1 MSTFLLHFS
10 FSDTGSIQLSI
21 FQDGQ
26 FTNSVNLN
34 ATVSDL
40 QKRSQAIFRSL
51 LEAYEIN
58 SRTVNNDIVSNNT
71 IGSLREKS
79 RLLFKTLFDQH
90 ATSVHFPEGSTIAI
104 TLPTS
109 LQFLPVELLHDHE
122 EFWSLKYPMIRIIP
136 NWGKEQKDPQTA
148 FYGFNPSGDPTILA
162 SREFKDRILSRSFK
176 AAFPAIGEPTMKHG
190 KALTREL
197 FVEMIMNR
205 NIILFT
211 GHGDPDS
218 IPFADGR
225 LNASDIKPM
234 QMKNVHLFL
243 NNSCFSASP
252 EGELLTAFLESG
264 VQTYS
269 GYLSKIPQDAAT
281 RFAASFL
288 FFCGKGYDIPGVALE
303 ARKDTYQ
310 REPGALIWANSVV
323 FGQPE
328 ATFGSPGNLATKT
341 VTSAILALVEKNK
354 IGAVAT
360 TVGILAALG
369 IAGIL
374 QTKISEGNIAERL
387 ETTDQLLKALNG
399 ANVAVVGNPTSP
411 QDFLINAQ
419 VYASSADFE
428 RAKEN
433 YEKFFS
439 YGLKYVEPHV
449 AYQNLLKETEGIE
462 SARKYYSALAKTGDP
477 FFIYLRLK
485 IEEESN
491 AQRSEL
497 KKLASDHPNFGPAY
511 ADLLIYSVKD
521 TMYRAQHMKSDDEM
535 RRARV
540 SLRAS
545 KERLAKALND
555 GNYLKYYIDKAKARD
570 FGLDS
575 IQKIVL
581 QTQLEE
587 LEREE
592 GSTAQSAP
600 RASEDN
606 AQRVAGTESVK
617 SDITAIQHKVP
628 QPFWTKNNIF
638 EDIRPMPVFLRLRD
652 ESFLPNNGSPTGTRT
667 YASSESFHTTAA
679 WFRSNFRVSQE
690 TDMAGTKILTILD
703 SKRNRILSATIT
715 SFQAQTTVILNVTAV
730 SPEILAATKSALADQ
745 SAD

>member
-10 FSDTGSIQLSI
+10 FSNTGSIQLSI

-26 FTNSVNLN
+26 FTKSVNLN
-34 ATVSDL
+34 ATISDL

-58 SRTVNNDIVSNNT
+58 ARTGNNKTVSNNT
-71 IGSLREKS
+71 INSLREKS
-79 RLLFKTLFDQH
+79 RLLFKTLFDLH
-90 ATSVHFPEGSTIAI
+90 ATNVHFPEGSTLAI

-109 LQFLPVELLHDHE
+109 LQFIPVELLHDHQ

-148 FYGFNPSGDPTILA
+148 FYGFNPSGDPIILA
-162 SREFKDRILSRSFK
+162 GREFKDRILSRSFK
-176 AAFPAIGEPTMKHG
+176 AAFPAVGEPTMKHG
-190 KALTREL
+190 KALTREF

-288 FFCGKGYDIPGVALE
+288 IFCGKGYEIPRVALE
-303 ARKDTYQ
+303 ARKTTFE

-328 ATFGSPGNLATKT
+328 ATFSSNGNFAPKT
-341 VTSAILALVEKNK
+341 VARKILAVVGKHK

-360 TVGILAALG
+360 SVGILAGLA

-374 QTKISEGNIAERL
+374 QTKISEGNITEKLDA
-387 ETTDQLLKALNG
+387 TDQLLKALNG
-399 ANVAVVGNPTSP
+399 ANVAAIGNPTSP
-411 QDFLINAQ
+411 QDFLINAHA
-419 VYASSADFE
+419 YASSADFD

-439 YGLKYVEPHV
+439 YDLKYIEPHI

-462 SARKYYSALAKTGDP
+462 SARRFYSAQAKTGDP

-491 AQRSEL
+491 TQRSGL
-497 KKLASDHPNFGPAY
+497 KKLVNDHPNFGPAY

-521 TMYRAQHMKSDDEM
+521 TMYTAQHTKSDDEM
-535 RRARV
+535 RLARV

-545 KERLAKALND
+545 KERLVKALND

-587 LEREE
+587 LQREE

-600 RASEDN
+600 RTSEDN
-606 AQRVAGTESVK
+606 TQRVAETESVK
-617 SDITAIQHKVP
+617 SDITVIQHKVP
-628 QPFWTKNNIF
+628 QPSWTKNNIF
-638 EDIRPMPVFLRLRD
+638 EDIRPMPAFLRLRD

-667 YASSESFHTTAA
+667 YISSQSFTVTAG
-679 WFRSNFRVSQE
+679 WFRTNFRVSQE
-690 TDMAGTKILTILD
+690 TDMSGTRIMTILD
-703 SKRNRILSATIT
+703 SKRNRILSVTIT
-715 SFQAQTTVILNVTAV
+715 EFQAQTTVIFNVTAV
-730 SPEILAATKSALADQ
+730 SPEILAATKNVLAEQPVD
-745 SAD
+745 